1 MGGGEN
7 SYLDENNERYDFTWK
22 GKSESIKIAQTPS
35 EGTLRPIKKD
45 SKNWKTTEN
54 LYIEGDNLEVLKLL
68 QKTYFNKIKMI
79 YIDPP
84 YNTGKDFVYEDNFK
98 DNLKNYLKQNE
109 EGFNISSNPETSG
122 RYHTNWLNMMF
133 RRLKLAR
140 NLLREDGVLFISIDE
155 HELHNLKKVCD
166 EIFGEYNYI
175 AQINWKGR
183 NGRQDSKYFAI
194 VNEYILCYG
203 KNIDSF
209 VAGEEIK
216 IEDNYPKI
224 DEKTGR
230 KYKTQLLRKW
240 GSNSRRED
248 RPNLFYPIHAPD
260 GELVYPML
268 SKTEE
273 GCWRW
278 GKSSMEKN
286 IKEGKVEFVKKN
298 DEWVPYEKI
307 FEPLEGKE
315 NTKKYTTWI
324 DNINQGNG
332 SKLLK
337 KIFNEAVFDYP
348 KPIEL
353 IERLMDMGNLKD
365 NDIVLDFFSGSGT
378 TANAILDR
386 NIKNKNNLR
395 YILVQLPEETDE
407 KSKAKK
413 AGYENICEIG
423 KERIRRAGETL
434 IEEHPDADIDI
445 GFKVFKLDSSNLNK
459 WNPDVDN
466 LEDSLINVRDNIVEG
481 RTELDLVYEIMLKYG
496 LELTLP
502 VEEIKTDNYIFFSV
516 GMGSLV
522 VCLNGHIKRDVATDI
537 LAIKED
543 LSPNIMRVVF
553 KDNGFESDSDKT
565 NVKEILRNNEVDEFI
580 TI

>member
-1 MGGGEN
+1 
-7 SYLDENNERYDFTWK
+7 
-22 GKSESIKIAQTPS
+22 
-35 EGTLRPIKKD
+35 
-45 SKNWKTTEN
+45 
-54 LYIEGDNLEVLKLL
+54 
-68 QKTYFNKIKMI
+68 
-79 YIDPP
+79 
-84 YNTGKDFVYEDNFK
+84 
-98 DNLKNYLKQNE
+98 
-109 EGFNISSNPETSG
+109 
-122 RYHTNWLNMMF
+122 
-133 RRLKLAR
+133 
-140 NLLREDGVLFISIDE
+140 
-155 HELHNLKKVCD
+155 
-166 EIFGEYNYI
+166 
-175 AQINWKGR
+175 
-183 NGRQDSKYFAI
+183 
-194 VNEYILCYG
+194 
-203 KNIDSF
+203 
-209 VAGEEIK
+209 
-216 IEDNYPKI
+216 
-224 DEKTGR
+224 
-230 KYKTQLLRKW
+230 
-240 GSNSRRED
+240 
-248 RPNLFYPIHAPD
+248 
-260 GELVYPML
+260 ML